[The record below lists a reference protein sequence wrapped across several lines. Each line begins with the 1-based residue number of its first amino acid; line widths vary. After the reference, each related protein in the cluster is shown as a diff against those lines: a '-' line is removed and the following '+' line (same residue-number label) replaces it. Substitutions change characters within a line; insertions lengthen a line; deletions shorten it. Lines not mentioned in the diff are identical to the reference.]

1 MNVALF
7 FDGSNFW
14 IGKESAKVGDID
26 YWKLAMWLVDQAG
39 GKILSGAHYYASID
53 EEYSPTFFSTFLD
66 LLEGQPGF
74 FVHRFKYGV
83 ATQTCRKC
91 GDSRQARVEKRV
103 DTTIAVDMLRLAA
116 VNAFDAVV
124 LLSGDLDFAPAIDGV
139 HSLGKRAYVAT
150 WGKTSLSRDLRRI
163 AFDHIDLLDGQSEF
177 AKTTRTAS

>member
-1 MNVALF
+1 MKVALF

-14 IGKESAKVGDID
+14 IGKESARVADID

-39 GKILSGAHYYASID
+39 GKILSGAHYYIGFD
-53 EEYSPTFFSTFLD
+53 EENPQSPFGRFLD
-66 LLEGQPGF
+66 FLEGQPGF
-74 FVHRFKYGV
+74 FVHRLKFGV
-83 ATQTCRKC
+83 ATFTCPKC
-91 GDSRQARVEKRV
+91 GESRQTRIEKRV

-116 VNAFDAVV
+116 VNAFDALV

-150 WGKTSLSRDLRRI
+150 WGKTGLSRDLRRI

-177 AKTTRTAS
+177 TRNTRPPS